1 MTTSTLTDQCSLVA
15 IYFLL
20 YFDHFGLINNSFDTK
35 MQRYFELTMINF
47 AANKI
52 KQCKTITPD
61 QKVFVSVVDLKKESV
76 KNYYEQ

>member
-1 MTTSTLTDQCSLVA
+1 
-15 IYFLL
+15 
-20 YFDHFGLINNSFDTK
+20 